1 MKINSNDLFRIS
13 LISTG
18 GKLNLIGFGDR
29 TQKLWI
35 KDHPKLKHPR
45 TKTRGYR
52 TRNRMAAILARD
64 KPAPQDARTQNTEDA
79 REVSGAAHT
88 HRCPVPALVAMTGH
102 DKSASCSCSPW
113 PAAQPGPGQARE
125 ETTSQPPGHRARAA
139 ARAPFCRRRYGSNHV
154 PSSFPFTTIPYTYV
168 AWPLRIRLPP
178 SCRSRPYGRCERT
191 FFFFNFNTFLKSN
204 IT

>member
-1 MKINSNDLFRIS
+1 MRLV
-13 LISTG
+13 G
-18 GKLNLIGFGDR
+18 
-29 TQKLWI
+29 Q
-35 KDHPKLKHPR
+35 
-45 TKTRGYR
+45 
-52 TRNRMAAILARD
+52 
-64 KPAPQDARTQNTEDA
+64 
-79 REVSGAAHT
+79 HT

-191 FFFFNFNTFLKSN
+191 FFFLILTLFKNLTSHSFFKANSFDHVMHDGVAKPHCPTIYGGTARPLGGSQL
-204 IT
+204 T